1 MNVEADNS
9 KISRADV
16 PVKVQRLEA
25 TVEPGEASAS
35 FGRLLGRRS
44 PTYFGGGQSF
54 VLFKPSTGWMK
65 PTHIMEGSLLY

>member
-35 FGRLLGRRS
+35 FGRLPGRRS
-44 PTYFGGGQSF
+44 LAYFRGQSF